1 MSDENEHKLEAKSD
15 YAGDAS
21 SVSTP
26 DIDAV
31 PDAEL
36 PDQELYHSHSWWTT
50 YVFSQDAKYIGIQYA
65 LTAIGTGLLGLVLSW
80 LMRIQLAWPGLG
92 WLEPSSYYQFVT
104 MHGMIMVV
112 YLLTALFLGG
122 FGNLLIP
129 LMCGARDM
137 AFPYVNMLSYW
148 AFVVAVV
155 VLLASFFVPG
165 GPTGAG
171 WTLYPPQAITAGT
184 PGYNGG
190 IILMLI
196 SLILFVAGFTMGGL
210 NYIITVLQLRA
221 RGMTLMRMPLTIWGI
236 FTATVLAMFAFPALL
251 VGCLMMTLDS
261 LLGTSF
267 FMPAMVSL
275 GETLTHEGGSPILF
289 QHLFWF
295 FGHPEVYIVALPAF
309 GIVSDLLSVHSRKT
323 IFGYRMMV
331 WAIVGIGALSFFV
344 WAHHM
349 YVSGMNPWFGFFF
362 ATTTLIIAVPTAI
375 KVYNWILT
383 LWRGNIVLSLP
394 MLFSLGFIVT
404 FLNGGLTGLFL
415 GNVTVDV
422 PLSDTYF
429 VVAHFHMVMGIA
441 PILVVFGAIYHW
453 YPLVTGRMM
462 NETLGKV
469 HFWITFLGSYA
480 IYFPMH
486 YQGFVGVP
494 RRYYEIYD
502 SPYIDVSTLLLNKFI
517 TIAVLIVGAAQ
528 LLFLYNLFASARL
541 GKKAE
546 KNPWKANS
554 LEWQTQQMPPEHGNW
569 GKELPKVYRWPYDFS
584 VPGAKEDYIPQT
596 QPPSEIIGAKV
607 EKT

>member
-1 MSDENEHKLEAKSD
+1 MSDEFEHKLEAKSD

-221 RGMTLMRMPLTIWGI
+221 RGMTLMRMPLTIWD

-275 GETLTHEGGSPILF
+275 GEKLTHEGGSPILF
-289 QHLFWF
+289 QHLFLVFWS
-295 FGHPEVYIVALPAF
+295 P
-309 GIVSDLLSVHSRKT
+309 R
-323 IFGYRMMV
+323 
-331 WAIVGIGALSFFV
+331 
-344 WAHHM
+344 
-349 YVSGMNPWFGFFF
+349 
-362 ATTTLIIAVPTAI
+362 
-375 KVYNWILT
+375 
-383 LWRGNIVLSLP
+383 SLYCCITCFWNCFRFT
-394 MLFSLGFIVT
+394 FST
-404 FLNGGLTGLFL
+404 F
-415 GNVTVDV
+415 
-422 PLSDTYF
+422 
-429 VVAHFHMVMGIA
+429 
-441 PILVVFGAIYHW
+441 
-453 YPLVTGRMM
+453 
-462 NETLGKV
+462 
-469 HFWITFLGSYA
+469 
-480 IYFPMH
+480 
-486 YQGFVGVP
+486 
-494 RRYYEIYD
+494 
-502 SPYIDVSTLLLNKFI
+502 
-517 TIAVLIVGAAQ
+517 
-528 LLFLYNLFASARL
+528 
-541 GKKAE
+541 
-546 KNPWKANS
+546 
-554 LEWQTQQMPPEHGNW
+554 
-569 GKELPKVYRWPYDFS
+569 
-584 VPGAKEDYIPQT
+584 
-596 QPPSEIIGAKV
+596 
-607 EKT
+607 